1 MTARPPFTIDIK
13 RGSQVLSF
21 GCSFLPKEDV
31 EKDGKL
37 KIVFKLT
44 CWAAL
49 FIVIFKVEDFQ
60 LDEFSIHQGDWNE
73 NVYTADC
80 TIIDGVGFDLFDSK
94 LNV

>member
-37 KIVFKLT
+37 EIGLKLT
-44 CWAAL
+44 CW
-49 FIVIFKVEDFQ
+49 I
-60 LDEFSIHQGDWNE
+60 
-73 NVYTADC
+73 
-80 TIIDGVGFDLFDSK
+80 
-94 LNV
+94 